1 MKPSEV
7 IIVKAKTSSL
17 MAIIP
22 FNFLMWKGKVL
33 CDEATVFEFDNAQR
47 FEHIR
52 VHETIHA
59 RQAYSIHPDKWMPYY
74 KEYLKEWFGN
84 LRLLSVDAK
93 APYMFM
99 PMELEA
105 YAYQYE
111 KDYLNYAN
119 GEPRPAK
126 MWQALKT
133 IPKKRLKELAKEWYK
148 GDKKNFSEF
157 VINRVF
163 NELLREE
170 I

>member
-1 MKPSEV
+1 MKPKDV
-7 IIVKAKTSSL
+7 TIVKAKASWV

-22 FNFLMWKGKVL
+22 FNFLMWKGRVL
-33 CDEATVFEFDNAQR
+33 CDENTVFDFDNAQR

-52 VHETIHA
+52 THETIHS
-59 RQAYSIHPDKWMPYY
+59 RQALSLSPNKWLPYY

-84 LRLLSVDAK
+84 LSLISVNAK
-93 APYMFM
+93 APYMFL

-111 KDYLNYAN
+111 KDYLNYAD
-119 GEPRPAK
+119 GKPRPAK
-126 MWQALKT
+126 MWQALKI
-133 IPKKRLKELAKEWYK
+133 IPKKRLKELAKEWYS

-163 NELLREE
+163 NELLREL
-170 I
+170 